1 MAESFNDFLAGYI
14 SGVAGL
20 LVGSPLDVLK
30 VRLQTQQRTAPT
42 SSEGLPTSSI
52 RTLIEMKKNEGMKS
66 LLKGVESPII
76 GLALLNSILFASYG
90 GIIRAFEKY
99 DGKSPFVPTLSQ
111 VYFAGFG
118 AGIACFLASTPTE
131 LVKCRTQA
139 VVNSSTWNVFKSIFF
154 TKGIRGFYQGG
165 LITIIRDA
173 PGYGV
178 YFWAYEGLKRVLGVT
193 MDNSGENV
201 TKLLFAGGMAGMIS
215 WGSIYPLGINNQT
228 HVTDVIKSRLQTQIK
243 RPSSSINLSSITMLT
258 QYPEELA
265 PLVSERRPYYNGII
279 DCTIKSYRAEGISVF
294 FRGIMPTLIRALPV
308 NAVTFYIYEAMI
320 KWLNADLSNLLEEGI
335 DHNVIIQVGEEPK
348 IKSFRAHSGILRAR
362 CPYFRTALSEKWV
375 NPREDGIIE
384 YKKPNIS
391 GEVFDVVL
399 KLKKL
404 QEYCVDR
411 ICKDPPLLF
420 NSEDHL
426 SVNLTVL
433 LRVFQRDDLQLDE
446 IAVWDYLIRWGIAQT
461 CALTETPDLA
471 LEHISKWSDENIKTL
486 QSSIHQCIPLIRIFQ
501 ISSKDFYSKVMP
513 YESILPKMLYE
524 DIMRY
529 HMVPDCPRP
538 SSLMPPRR
546 GGFESN
552 LLRMKHVALISSW
565 IDRNDLNVFYNSTC
579 IPYEYGSPTILILK
593 IHGTGQLIGGYN
605 PISWDSTNK
614 WGNTKDSFLFSLGD
628 GEDLKNI
635 MFSRV
640 QEPSRAVLCSQAIG
654 PCFGSGDLV
663 MGGTHANFNLELGCS
678 CKRQSYERHLITN
691 HDRFSVDEYEI
702 FKVIPKL
709 NARTNQSY
717 NLNTRASGRF
727 SLLLSQNNDFPPHS
741 PISHNSHTIHNSHP
755 LYNSHNP
762 QNTHAPH
769 NHSHTP

>member
-215 WGSIYPLGINNQT
+215 WGSIYPL
-228 HVTDVIKSRLQTQIK
+228 DVIKSRLQTQIK

-320 KWLNADLSNLLEEGI
+320 KWLN
-335 DHNVIIQVGEEPK
+335 
-348 IKSFRAHSGILRAR
+348 
-362 CPYFRTALSEKWV
+362 
-375 NPREDGIIE
+375 
-384 YKKPNIS
+384 
-391 GEVFDVVL
+391 VFDVVL
-399 KLKKL
+399 KYIYTGKIALDQQDGKEILRILMAADELILHDLFGFIQQHLIEYKAEWMQENFDLVRRTVFQNDRLKKL

-411 ICKDPPLLF
+411 I
-420 NSEDHL
+420 
-426 SVNLTVL
+426 
-433 LRVFQRDDLQLDE
+433 
-446 IAVWDYLIRWGIAQT
+446 W
-461 CALTETPDLA
+461 
-471 LEHISKWSDENIKTL
+471 
-486 QSSIHQCIPLIRIFQ
+486 
-501 ISSKDFYSKVMP
+501 
-513 YESILPKMLYE
+513 
-524 DIMRY
+524 
-529 HMVPDCPRP
+529 
-538 SSLMPPRR
+538 
-546 GGFESN
+546 
-552 LLRMKHVALISSW
+552 
-565 IDRNDLNVFYNSTC
+565 
-579 IPYEYGSPTILILK
+579 
-593 IHGTGQLIGGYN
+593 
-605 PISWDSTNK
+605 
-614 WGNTKDSFLFSLGD
+614 D